1 MSRAR
6 RNKDTGE
13 KSGKIREGE
22 KKTKGKSG

>member
-6 RNKDTGE
+6 RNKGSGE
-13 KSGKIREGE
+13 KSGESREGE